1 MTADKIIIAPVIT
14 EKSNR
19 SKEKKKYIFRI
30 DVRANKLMVKNAIQ
44 KLFSV
49 HCLSCQ
55 IMNVKA
61 KPKRVRYKKGYT
73 ATWKKAVVTIAP
85 NETISAFEGA

>member
-1 MTADKIIIAPVIT
+1 MKAEGIIIEPVVT

-19 SKEKKKYIFRI
+19 FKEKKKYIFRI
-30 DVRANKLMVKNAIQ
+30 DARANKLMVKQAL
-44 KLFSV
+44 KELFHV

-55 IMNVKA
+55 IINVKA

-73 ATWKKAVVTIAP
+73 GTWKKAIVTISP
-85 NETISAFEGA
+85 NEKITAFEGA

>member
-1 MTADKIIIAPVIT
+1 MTAEEIIIAPVIT

-19 SKEKKKYIFRI
+19 FKEKKKYIFRI
-30 DVRANKLMVKNAIQ
+30 DTRANKLMVKRAL
-44 KLFSV
+44 KELFNV

-55 IMNVKA
+55 VMIVKA

-73 ATWKKAVVTIAP
+73 GTWKKAIVTLKPGDKIQL
-85 NETISAFEGA
+85 FENV